1 MLEYLALTISAISF
15 KSHLKHISLHIN
27 GALLSR
33 PEVKLPPRQG
43 VFVAG
48 IPPSTGLGGYL
59 VSFFAGLFVLLF
71 FSLVQLFLNIKP
83 CKVSSILHPR

>member
-33 PEVKLPPRQG
+33 PEVPKLPPRQG

-71 FSLVQLFLNIKP
+71 FFLDSTLSKY
-83 CKVSSILHPR
+83 